1 MRMSKLLLLVSLVL
15 VSFLGASAQTCDLQF
30 IQGTNDGTNYDVT
43 IQMRA
48 SVAFKLGSSN
58 LVFTYNSAD
67 LSNPVIL
74 TRSTFDGGNYD
85 ALGLF
90 ATGPIV
96 SLNIVLNTTN
106 SGTTVPTSYINVA
119 TIRFT
124 TVHPTGNSNLVWSST
139 SDPQHSST
147 LYKDDEST
155 QLSTSALGNL
165 NTNPLPIQLSSF
177 VASVA
182 SAGHAGLR
190 WTTLS
195 EINNYGFEVQKA
207 ADKSAA
213 FQSISGSFTAGNGTT
228 TVKHDYSYV
237 DNSYATGNVYRLKQL
252 DLDGTGHFS
261 DAVDPHAVTGVAVK
275 VLPTEYS
282 LSQNYPNPFNP
293 STVIEF
299 ALPKDS
305 HVTLELYNILG
316 QKVMTLV
323 DEVQP
328 AGYHSVKFDGTNL
341 ASGMYLYRLSTG
353 QQTFLKKLLLMK

>member
-261 DAVDPHAVTGVAVK
+261 DAVDPLAVTGVAVK

-293 STVIEF
+293 STRITYRLAAPGRVRLSIY
-299 ALPKDS
+299 ALTGSLIAAP
-305 HVTLELYNILG
+305 
-316 QKVMTLV
+316 V
-323 DEVQP
+323 DGVQS
-328 AGYHSVKFDGTNL
+328 AGDHEIRFDGSGLSSGVYFYTLQQGRL
-341 ASGMYLYRLSTG
+341 AAS
-353 QQTFLKKLLLMK
+353 KKMLLIR

>member
-15 VSFLGASAQTCDLQF
+15 VSFLGASAQTCDLLF
-30 IQGTNDGTNYDVT
+30 VQGTNDGTTYAVT
-43 IQMRA
+43 LQMRA
-48 SVAFKLGSSN
+48 SSAFKLGSAN
-58 LVFTYNSAD
+58 LLFTYNSAD

-85 ALGLF
+85 ALGLYVT
-90 ATGPIV
+90 APIV
-96 SLNIVLNTTN
+96 SLNIVLNVTN

-124 TVHPTGNSNLVWSST
+124 IVHPTGNSNLVWSSS
-139 SDPQHSST
+139 SDPMHAT
-147 LYKDDEST
+147 VLYKDDEST
-155 QLSTSALGNL
+155 QLNTSALGNL
-165 NTNPLPIQLSSF
+165 NTSPLPIQLSSF

-207 ADKSAA
+207 VNSSAA

-252 DLDGTGHFS
+252 DLDGTVHFS
-261 DAVDPHAVTGVAVK
+261 DAVDPLAVTGVSVK